1 MKNILFALGLLGA
14 FVMGTA
20 EAKLPDFNARAR
32 EAVGQSL
39 EDAAAKQRKADYT
52 LYLAAGAGSGVHP
65 EAMRLY
71 DSAMNR
77 ELRHEAERSME
88 RSKGA
93 GETSRHR
100 AMPGG
105 AEKLRKEEE
114 QRELDR
120 KAVMKP
126 MEALRQERYRA
137 GSTGKEKVSTKNR
150 MPLGLRF

>member
-1 MKNILFALGLLGA
+1 MKNILLVLGLLGA
-14 FVMGTA
+14 FAMGTA
-20 EAKLPDFNARAR
+20 EAKLPDFNARAK

-65 EAMRLY
+65 EVMRLY
-71 DSAMNR
+71 DSVMNR

-88 RSKGA
+88 RSKGG
-93 GETSRHR
+93 GETSGHR

-120 KAVMKP
+120 KAMRES

-137 GSTGKEKVSTKNR
+137 GPAALEKRK
-150 MPLGLRF
+150 